1 MCNHLF
7 DGPFCE
13 IGLITTPPLPV
24 LYLFKI
30 SAELAV
36 QLYDNESPLTI
47 NVDPSID
54 IWPVDGNLNTMNDM
68 GFFSLTAS
76 REGIFK
82 VKYDLRDDTYDT

>member
-7 DGPFCE
+7 DGRFCQ

-36 QLYDNESPLTI
+36 QLYDNESSLTI

-68 GFFSLTAS
+68 GFSVLLQA
-76 REGIFK
+76 EK
-82 VKYDLRDDTYDT
+82 EYLK